1 MYAAIILILELL
13 GVIAKNPFVQKVA
26 IFTFFFGLVSYT
38 VNFFVGK
45 VSNDLENISEILVLA
60 SYLGFLNALK
70 IVFNFLITG
79 FIAKQI
85 LAFIR
90 S

>member
-1 MYAAIILILELL
+1 MFYFLTFIFELL
-13 GVIAKNPFVQKVA
+13 GIIAKNPVVQKIA
-26 IFTFFFGLVSYT
+26 IFSFFFTLIT
-38 VNFFVGK
+38 FTIDFFSSKVLNNLTD
-45 VSNDLENISEILVLA
+45 VSNILVIA
-60 SYLGFLNALK
+60 SWFGFLNGLK

>member
-1 MYAAIILILELL
+1 MFYFLTFIFELL
-13 GVIAKNPFVQKVA
+13 GIVAKNPIIQKIA
-26 IFTFFFGLVSYT
+26 LFSFFFGLITLS
-38 VNFFVGK
+38 VNFFADK
-45 VSNDLENISEILVLA
+45 VTSNITDASSVLIIA
-60 SYLGFLNALK
+60 NWFGFLNALK

-79 FIAKQI
+79 FIVKQI

>member
-1 MYAAIILILELL
+1 MFYFFTFIFELL
-13 GVIAKNPFVQKVA
+13 GIVAKNPIIQKIA
-26 IFTFFFGLVSYT
+26 LFSFFFGLITLS
-38 VNFFVGK
+38 VNFFADK
-45 VSNDLENISEILVLA
+45 VTSNITDASSVLIIA
-60 SYLGFLNALK
+60 NWFGFLNALK

-79 FIAKQI
+79 FIVKQI

>member
-1 MYAAIILILELL
+1 MFYFLTFIFELL
-13 GVIAKNPFVQKVA
+13 GIVAKNPIIQKIA
-26 IFTFFFGLVSYT
+26 LFGFFFGLVTFS
-38 VNFFVGK
+38 VDFFANK
-45 VSNDLENISEILVLA
+45 VLDNIADASSILVIA
-60 SYLGFLNALK
+60 NWFGFLNALK

-79 FIAKQI
+79 FIVKQI

>member
-1 MYAAIILILELL
+1 MFYFLTFIFELL
-13 GVIAKNPFVQKVA
+13 GIVAKNPIIQK
-26 IFTFFFGLVSYT
+26 ITLFSFFFGLVTLS
-38 VNFFVGK
+38 VNFFANK
-45 VSNDLENISEILVLA
+45 VTSNIADASSILVIA
-60 SYLGFLNALK
+60 NWLGFLNALK

-79 FIAKQI
+79 FIVKQI

>member
-1 MYAAIILILELL
+1 MFYFLTFIFELL
-13 GVIAKNPFVQKVA
+13 GIVAKNPIVQKIA
-26 IFTFFFGLVSYT
+26 LFSFFFGLITLS
-38 VNFFVGK
+38 VNFFADK
-45 VSNDLENISEILVLA
+45 VTDNIADASSVLIIA
-60 SYLGFLNALK
+60 SWFGFLNALK

-79 FIAKQI
+79 FIVKQI

>member
-1 MYAAIILILELL
+1 MFYFLTFIFELL
-13 GVIAKNPFVQKVA
+13 GIVAKNPIVQKIA
-26 IFTFFFGLVSYT
+26 LFSFFFGLITLT
-38 VNFFVGK
+38 VNFFADK
-45 VSNDLENISEILVLA
+45 VTQNIADASSILIIA
-60 SYLGFLNALK
+60 SWFGFLNALK

-79 FIAKQI
+79 FIVKQI

>member
-1 MYAAIILILELL
+1 MFYFLTFIFELL
-13 GVIAKNPFVQKVA
+13 GIVAKNPIIQKIA
-26 IFTFFFGLVSYT
+26 LFSFFFGLITLS
-38 VNFFVGK
+38 VNFFADK
-45 VSNDLENISEILVLA
+45 VMTNVADASSVLVIA
-60 SYLGFLNALK
+60 NWFGFLNALK

-79 FIAKQI
+79 FIVKQI

>member
-1 MYAAIILILELL
+1 MFYFLSFIFELL
-13 GVIAKNPFVQKVA
+13 GIAAKNPIIQKIA
-26 IFTFFFGLVSYT
+26 LFSFFFGLITLS
-38 VNFFVGK
+38 VNFFADK
-45 VSNDLENISEILVLA
+45 VTSNITDASSVLIIA
-60 SYLGFLNALK
+60 NWFGFLNALK

-79 FIAKQI
+79 FIVKQI

>member
-1 MYAAIILILELL
+1 MFYFFTFIFELL
-13 GVIAKNPFVQKVA
+13 GIVAKNPIIQKIA
-26 IFTFFFGLVSYT
+26 LFSFFFGLITLS
-38 VNFFVGK
+38 VNFFADK
-45 VSNDLENISEILVLA
+45 VTSNITDASSVLVIA
-60 SYLGFLNALK
+60 NWFGFLNALK

-79 FIAKQI
+79 FIVKQI

>member
-1 MYAAIILILELL
+1 MFYFLTFIFELL
-13 GVIAKNPFVQKVA
+13 GIVAKNPIVQKIA
-26 IFTFFFGLVSYT
+26 LFSFFFGLVT
-38 VNFFVGK
+38 VMVNFFIAQVT
-45 VSNDLENISEILVLA
+45 SNIADASSVLVIA
-60 SYLGFLNALK
+60 KWFGFLNALK

-79 FIAKQI
+79 FIVKQI

>member
-1 MYAAIILILELL
+1 MFYFLTFIFELL
-13 GVIAKNPFVQKVA
+13 GIVAKNPIIQKIA
-26 IFTFFFGLVSYT
+26 LFSFFFGLTTVT
-38 VNFFVGK
+38 VNFFVNE
-45 VSNDLENISEILVLA
+45 VTTNLNNASSVLVIA
-60 SYLGFLNALK
+60 NWFGFLNALK

-79 FIAKQI
+79 FIVKQI

>member
-1 MYAAIILILELL
+1 MFYFLTFIFELL
-13 GVIAKNPFVQKVA
+13 GIVAKNPIIQKIA
-26 IFTFFFGLVSYT
+26 LFSFFFGLITLS
-38 VNFFVGK
+38 VNFFANK
-45 VSNDLENISEILVLA
+45 VTSNIADVSSVLVIA
-60 SYLGFLNALK
+60 KWLGFLNALK

-79 FIAKQI
+79 FIVKQI

>member
-1 MYAAIILILELL
+1 MFYFLSFIFELL
-13 GVIAKNPFVQKVA
+13 GIVAKNPIIQKIA
-26 IFTFFFGLVSYT
+26 LFSFFFGLITLS
-38 VNFFVGK
+38 VNFFADK
-45 VSNDLENISEILVLA
+45 VTSNITDASSVLIIA
-60 SYLGFLNALK
+60 NWFGFLNALK

-79 FIAKQI
+79 FIVKQI

>member
-1 MYAAIILILELL
+1 MAIVLTFILDLL
-13 GVIAKNPFVQKVA
+13 GIIAKNPISQKVVL
-26 IFTFFFGLVSYT
+26 FSFFFGLVTYT
-38 VNFFVGK
+38 VNFFISIVG
-45 VSNDLENISEILVLA
+45 SQLANASQILMLA
-60 SYLGFLNALK
+60 SYLGFLNGLT

-79 FIAKQI
+79 FIIKQI